1 MFGTYGTLRQH
12 FRNTLDFWK
21 RSSFQNMWWALT
33 AIWKPSNRH
42 GCRVSGI
49 MRVAGQTSPLRRQSS
64 VLTVEALLFLESVL
78 ENQQIAGVD
87 RYAVGVTLF
96 ATYSRAR
103 FGDLR
108 SIASILIDEVPPNKE
123 ENIGFLEMHSASHK
137 MRATGNR
144 LGSHL
149 PLVAP
154 LEGFGADILGKN
166 IHQGWQGSGSGH
178 EQLASILPTVTC
190 A

>member
-1 MFGTYGTLRQH
+1 MG
-12 FRNTLDFWK
+12 LDCDLEAFKSAW
-21 RSSFQNMWWALT
+21 
-33 AIWKPSNRH
+33 
-42 GCRVSGI
+42 V
-49 MRVAGQTSPLRRQSS
+49 SS
-64 VLTVEALLFLESVL
+64 VGHHAGCWADQTFAQTVVRVDRRGPPFLESVL

-166 IHQGWQGSGSGH
+166 IHQCWQGSGSGH